1 MDWQRERSRDV
12 GSGRIMSLD
21 KESVS
26 GISQEQQS
34 MRILF
39 ISTETRPIVGGI
51 ARTLDGWLS
60 GMAELGHD
68 VTMVGLLSESALVG
82 RHELLP
88 RLYREEWL
96 TLPERCESRL
106 DKILPLRKM
115 RSAVYVLLRDH
126 FVRQSFI
133 LLLEEIRPD
142 WVIFSV
148 VNSVCCIPIKE
159 TKRRRLKC
167 AAITYGSEIHPT
179 RVKRP
184 KWLRRTFRQLGLM
197 IAISEH
203 TRLMLLKWGVSN
215 ERIAIVHPAL
225 DPDLIARVEQKLP
238 LRNEEYQ
245 DQDESLRLLTI
256 CRLVERK
263 GVQTVL
269 KALRML
275 RQEFPNLH
283 YDIVGD
289 GPFRNEL
296 EELVYELDL
305 DDIVKFHGL
314 ISDTAREALLQMCDI
329 FIMVPFE
336 SADGDIEGFGIVY
349 LEAGLHG
356 VAVAGSRS
364 GGMSIRMSQRS
375 VTLNSIDGSV
385 APNQSTLK

>member
-1 MDWQRERSRDV
+1 
-12 GSGRIMSLD
+12 
-21 KESVS
+21 
-26 GISQEQQS
+26 
-34 MRILF
+34 
-39 ISTETRPIVGGI
+39 
-51 ARTLDGWLS
+51 
-60 GMAELGHD
+60 
-68 VTMVGLLSESALVG
+68 
-82 RHELLP
+82 
-88 RLYREEWL
+88 
-96 TLPERCESRL
+96 
-106 DKILPLRKM
+106 
-115 RSAVYVLLRDH
+115 
-126 FVRQSFI
+126 
-133 LLLEEIRPD
+133 
-142 WVIFSV
+142 
-148 VNSVCCIPIKE
+148 
-159 TKRRRLKC
+159 
-167 AAITYGSEIHPT
+167 
-179 RVKRP
+179 
-184 KWLRRTFRQLGLM
+184 M

-364 GGMSIRMSQRS
+364 GGVIDAVQENQTGVLVHPQDIQGVANVIRYLAIDTSFRIHLGRKGR
-375 VTLNSIDGSV
+375 VWARNHFPIHCGKALVVALNGMGR
-385 APNQSTLK
+385 